1 LCSAVRPI
9 TKTAVKANKN
19 DILLKLRI

>member
-9 TKTAVKANKN
+9 TKTAVKTDKN
-19 DILLKLRI
+19 NILLKLRI